1 MIGDPSGKSNER
13 NLMTQNDVDENVDKF
28 KMQFEYLN
36 GNYEAK
42 LSNLGIDVESLPK
55 ITYVDNKQFYEG
67 MSAIEFLRGVGK
79 HFRMGTMMS
88 RESVKTRLTTDDL
101 SLGMSFTE
109 FSYQLL

>member
-1 MIGDPSGKSNER
+1 M
-13 NLMTQNDVDENVDKF
+13 
-28 KMQFEYLN
+28 
-36 GNYEAK
+36 A
-42 LSNLGIDVESLPK
+42 NLGVDVESLDK
-55 ITYVDNKQFYEG
+55 ITYVDNKDFYSD

-88 RESVKTRLTTDDL
+88 REAVKTRLTSGDSDDL